1 MDDFETGVRRAR
13 NVIWNASGNYSTSPA
28 FLACSGNDSVD
39 FYLNNIIGL
48 TYRHF
53 SEKNVNDMFGSF
65 IGYEDQTYMEK
76 LAWTAF
82 EDSVFRME
90 SGKRPALAELRIE
103 FAECELASYE
113 GNVTQK
119 PADNVLKAKYSA
131 MKGEKLKLAE
141 RDRTLF
147 DALVLPEGCSAETA
161 VDTIKKA
168 VFTYFGIDPERHRS
182 KRPLKKWE
190 FTNWHLRK
198 QNASV
203 MIHDPDFIKR
213 YSESTHSLE
222 GLGGSGLSI
231 KKDREKKNREKA
243 REQIRKYFGEPV
255 FSRQETELFEK
266 GICTGGHRGV
276 SLYFAGIDVNSSDF
290 DEVRRKHIE
299 NNIDFYRENRNR
311 FRNAV
316 NVLTQLIR
324 NAILTQE
331 ADDFYLDRTG
341 LMDSTKAWRGSMLGD
356 ERVFQKKESKTGG
369 DLCVT
374 FLLDASSSQK
384 AHQEIIASEAY
395 IIAEALRKN
404 RIDTQILTYS
414 SLSGFTIINLLKE
427 RSGPH
432 SIPVTHDQDMG
443 VFGYTAMG
451 CSRDGLVFK
460 AVRKMIDTKN
470 YRYNL
475 LLVLTDACPND
486 DAAVPY
492 SGEGFQARQY
502 TGKDAVRD
510 TAAEV
515 RRIREDNITTDAIVF
530 SEDGMITSAKEIY
543 GSGYVRIRKL
553 DELAGAAG
561 RYIQSEIAGIY
572 EV

>member
-1 MDDFETGVRRAR
+1 
-13 NVIWNASGNYSTSPA
+13 
-28 FLACSGNDSVD
+28 
-39 FYLNNIIGL
+39 
-48 TYRHF
+48 
-53 SEKNVNDMFGSF
+53 
-65 IGYEDQTYMEK
+65 
-76 LAWTAF
+76 
-82 EDSVFRME
+82 
-90 SGKRPALAELRIE
+90 
-103 FAECELASYE
+103 
-113 GNVTQK
+113 
-119 PADNVLKAKYSA
+119 
-131 MKGEKLKLAE
+131 
-141 RDRTLF
+141 
-147 DALVLPEGCSAETA
+147 
-161 VDTIKKA
+161 
-168 VFTYFGIDPERHRS
+168 
-182 KRPLKKWE
+182 
-190 FTNWHLRK
+190 RK
-198 QNASV
+198 QNAAV

-213 YSESTHSLE
+213 YTESTHSLE
-222 GLGGSGLSI
+222 GLGGSGLTA
-231 KKDREKKNREKA
+231 KEKRKSRNREKA

-255 FSRQETELFEK
+255 FSRQETEMFEK

-276 SLYFAGIDVNSSDF
+276 SLYFAGIDINSSDF
-290 DEVRRKHIE
+290 DEVRKKHIE
-299 NNIDFYRENRNR
+299 NNIDFYRENGSR

-331 ADDFYLDRTG
+331 ADEFYRDRSG
-341 LMDSTKAWRGSMLGD
+341 LMDSTRAWRGSMLGD
-356 ERVFQKKESKTGG
+356 ERVFLKKESKTGG

-384 AHQEIIASEAY
+384 AHQEVIASEAF

-414 SLSGFTIINLLKE
+414 SMSGFTIINMLKE
-427 RSGPH
+427 RSGPN
-432 SIPVTHDQDMG
+432 SIPVTHKQDMG

-451 CSRDGLVFK
+451 CSRDGLVFR
-460 AVRKMIDTKN
+460 AVRKMIDTEN

-502 TGKDAVRD
+502 TGKDAVKD

-515 RRIREDNITTDAIVF
+515 RRIREDSITTDAIVF

-572 EV
+572 E